1 MPKPRRLL
9 VDLHSTP
16 FYHCISRCVRRAYLC
31 GNDPLTGM
39 NFDHRKQWLIDRMKT
54 LARIFAI
61 DICSY
66 CTMSNH
72 FHLVLRID
80 ADRGRRLSD
89 EQVVEHYGG
98 VFPEAVKK
106 LKRVPESERQ
116 RLISLW
122 RERLWDLSWYM
133 RCLNE
138 AIARQAN
145 REDGCTGR
153 FWEGRFRSQALL
165 DEGALLTC
173 MSYVDLNPIR
183 AGIAD
188 SLEASEFTSIRERLL
203 AAAAKAATKEGAAA
217 TEEAAEVRS
226 ESGTESGLVQGAPW
240 QPGKLLPFAVGVV
253 PANVAGP
260 WCRRPLPMQ
269 FEDYVALLR
278 ETAGVIR
285 RNAGEEAELTRR
297 TASALE
303 RVGLSADRFAESV
316 REFGRSFFT
325 MVGESHRIEAESER
339 RGYRRRLGLRA
350 ARKLYRRAA

>member
-1 MPKPRRLL
+1 MLTMPKPRRLL
-9 VDLHSTP
+9 VDLQSTP

-31 GNDPLTGM
+31 GDDPLTGM

-66 CTMSNH
+66 STMSNH

-89 EQVVEHYGG
+89 EQVVERYGG
-98 VFPEAVKK
+98 VFPKAVKK
-106 LKRVPESERQ
+106 LKKVSESERH

-145 REDGCTGR
+145 REDGCSGR

-188 SLEASEFTSIRERLL
+188 SLEASEFTSILSL
-203 AAAAKAATKEGAAA
+203 IHI
-217 TEEAAEVRS
+217 S
-226 ESGTESGLVQGAPW
+226 EPT
-240 QPGKLLPFAVGVV
+240 
-253 PANVAGP
+253 
-260 WCRRPLPMQ
+260 RP
-269 FEDYVALLR
+269 Y
-278 ETAGVIR
+278 
-285 RNAGEEAELTRR
+285 
-297 TASALE
+297 
-303 RVGLSADRFAESV
+303 
-316 REFGRSFFT
+316 
-325 MVGESHRIEAESER
+325 
-339 RGYRRRLGLRA
+339 
-350 ARKLYRRAA
+350 